1 MIAKVTD
8 IYRCHWCE
16 SLNNAAELEWCLC
29 TTTRPSLVCRGCK
42 RCFCAAPEHVKRTF
56 WSLASADLIARQ
68 WQAAHKSAPQNAAPP
83 QTLVRPVILV
93 VDDSKVIHTV
103 VETILSGFEGT
114 ILHAHNGADALR
126 IARSVRPEILLTDA
140 LLPGLDG
147 RDVARLLK
155 SDPSTAHI
163 RVVVM
168 TALYK
173 GQRYRAEAFRD
184 FKVDAY
190 VEKPVTAAE
199 LRGTIDEMLAL
210 ATAAPESIA
219 S

>member
-1 MIAKVTD
+1 MIVKVTD

-16 SLNNAAELEWCLC
+16 ALNNAAELEWCLC
-29 TTTRPSLVCRGCK
+29 ATTRPSLVCRACK
-42 RCFCAAPEHVKRTF
+42 RCFCAAPDDFKRKF
-56 WSLASADLIARQ
+56 WSLASADLIAHQ
-68 WQAAHKSAPQNAAPP
+68 WQAAHKSSPQSATP
-83 QTLVRPVILV
+83 QTLTRPVILV

-103 VETILSGFEGT
+103 VDTILSNFSGT
-114 ILHAHNGADALR
+114 ILHAHDGAEALR

-155 SDPSTAHI
+155 SDPATANI
-163 RVVVM
+163 RTIVM

-173 GQRYRAEAFRD
+173 GQRYRNEAFRE

-190 VEKPVTAAE
+190 IEKPVTAAE
-199 LRGTIDEMLAL
+199 LRSVVDEMLAL
-210 ATAAPESIA
+210 VTAAPESMA